1 MSKQFSFGSVPTI
14 KARRTKFDMS
24 YNLKTSMSVGTLY
37 PIYIQEVVPG
47 DTFKCSTSVVT
58 RVTSSYLKPVMDN
71 IYQDIY
77 FFFVPSRICY
87 DRWAEIFGENPRS
100 SWANTEDVRVP
111 RISNYN
117 VTSGGV
123 ADYLGLPLATV
134 EQNLPA
140 EGRFGVQA
148 IPFRAFAKIWNDWFR
163 DENNID
169 PVNVLTGKSSNVEN
183 FNSNEWSATN
193 YTGKL
198 PKVAKFHDYFTSCLP
213 SPQKGGAVELSVGS
227 LPERLLPVSTLRVQ
241 AGNTGVPGNT
251 MAALFPDDY
260 GHIGDLA
267 SAIGFTS
274 YSLTGSNGLF
284 MSTSEKSW
292 SAPVGDIG
300 LVSAPGAGQGRL
312 VSRASSSDGSGNI
325 LYPMNLAAYDAG
337 QTLAPISV
345 NDMRYAFQLQK
356 LLEKDARGGTRY
368 VEYILSHFGV
378 TSPDA
383 RLQNPEFLGGKRIP
397 LNVQQVAQTN
407 AVSNPSINDSL
418 GSLSAYSLTNGNA
431 GFSKGFTEHGFII
444 GVSCLRY
451 KHSYQQGVEKFW
463 TRNKRTDFY
472 DPVFANIGE
481 QPVYKTELLFG
492 TGMAQDIDEPFG
504 YNEAW
509 ADMRYRRNVIT
520 GQMRSGV
527 ENSLDI
533 WHFADNYTNSPSL
546 SQAFIEETPVY
557 VNRTLAVD
565 SDVQDQFIVDMYHN
579 VEAIREMPLYSIPGL
594 IDHH

>member
-24 YNLKTSMSVGTLY
+24 YNVKTSMNVGTLY
-37 PIYIQEVVPG
+37 PIYLQEVVPG
-47 DTFKCSTSVVT
+47 DTFKCNSSIVS

-100 SWANTEDVRVP
+100 AWANTEDVKAP
-111 RISNYN
+111 RIGNFN
-117 VTSGGV
+117 VSSGTV
-123 ADYLGLPLATV
+123 SDYLGLPIATITEEDDV
-134 EQNLPA
+134 VFNA
-140 EGRFGVQA
+140 ESRFGVQA

-163 DENNID
+163 DENNVD
-169 PVNVLTGKSSNVEN
+169 PVNVLTGESTSVEYMN
-183 FNSNEWSATN
+183 NLPWSATN

-213 SPQKGGAVELSVGS
+213 STQKGDAVELSLGSGFLPLRTGEYISRFDDNPVSFEDTTLRLAFGYNHLTGGVGDFS
-227 LPERLLPVSTLRVQ
+227 LPSNSVFGVGQNSHYVMPMATDVNVVEAFPFDTITASNGNPVYV
-241 AGNTGVPGNT
+241 
-251 MAALFPDDY
+251 
-260 GHIGDLA
+260 
-267 SAIGFTS
+267 
-274 YSLTGSNGLF
+274 TGSNLGVNANDL
-284 MSTSEKSW
+284 K
-292 SAPVGDIG
+292 AV
-300 LVSAPGAGQGRL
+300 
-312 VSRASSSDGSGNI
+312 
-325 LYPMNLAAYDAG
+325 
-337 QTLAPISV
+337 SV
-345 NDMRYAFQLQK
+345 NDLRYAFQLQK

-407 AVSNPSINDSL
+407 GVINPSIDDSL

-481 QPVYKTELLFG
+481 QPVYRSELMLDSNVKS
-492 TGMAQDIDEPFG
+492 DIDEPFG

-509 ADMRYRRNVIT
+509 ADMRFRKNLIT

-527 ENSLDI
+527 ENTLDI
-533 WHFADNYTNSPSL
+533 WHFGDEYSSCPYL
-546 SQAFIEETPVY
+546 SEAFIEETPVY

-565 SDVQDQFIVDMYHN
+565 SNVQDQFIVDIYHN

>member
-37 PIYIQEVVPG
+37 PIYLQEVVPG
-47 DTFKCSTSVVT
+47 DTFKCNSSIVS

-100 SWANTEDVRVP
+100 AWANTEDVKVP
-111 RISNYN
+111 RVSNYN
-117 VTSGGV
+117 VTSGTV
-123 ADYLGLPLATV
+123 ADYLGLPIANVDIQVT
-134 EQNLPA
+134 PDM
-140 EGRFGVQA
+140 RFGLQA

-169 PVNVLTGKSSNVEN
+169 PVNVLTGESTSVEN
-183 FNSNEWSATN
+183 LNNNPWSSTN

-213 SPQKGGAVELSVGS
+213 SPQKGAAVELSLGS
-227 LPERLLPVSTLRVQ
+227 GFLPLRSGSTTNLFSDDLKSQNQLVLEYGFLNT
-241 AGNTGVPGNT
+241 AGNYTPIGSSLANNLSVSGVTSGKYKV
-251 MAALFPDDY
+251 FPNQIDFGTSDVSLRSLVS
-260 GHIGDLA
+260 GSDSLA
-267 SAIGFTS
+267 GI
-274 YSLTGSNGLF
+274 YGSNLGVD
-284 MSTSEKSW
+284 
-292 SAPVGDIG
+292 SADLQV
-300 LVSAPGAGQGRL
+300 V
-312 VSRASSSDGSGNI
+312 
-325 LYPMNLAAYDAG
+325 
-337 QTLAPISV
+337 SV
-345 NDMRYAFQLQK
+345 NDLRYAFQLQK

-397 LNVQQVAQTN
+397 LNVQQVANTTSV
-407 AVSNPSINDSL
+407 ASTSTDTTGLAEL
-418 GSLSAYSLTNGNA
+418 GAYSLTNGNA

-481 QPVYKTELLFG
+481 QPVYKSELYLG
-492 TGMAQDIDEPFG
+492 EGISAPIDEPFG

-509 ADMRYRRNVIT
+509 ADMRFRRNLIT
-520 GQMRSGV
+520 GQMRSGIQ
-527 ENSLDI
+527 NSLDV
-533 WHFADNYTNSPSL
+533 WHFGDQYTSSPSL

-557 VNRTLAVD
+557 VNRTLAID
-565 SDVQDQFIVDMYHN
+565 SDVQDQFIVDIYHN

>member
-37 PIYIQEVVPG
+37 PVYLQEVVPG

-77 FFFVPSRICY
+77 YFFVPCRICY

-100 SWANTEDVRVP
+100 AWANTEQVNAPRVG
-111 RISNYN
+111 NFQVN
-117 VTSGGV
+117 SGTV
-123 ADYLGLPLATV
+123 ADYLGLPLAPQGVDMQVTP
-134 EQNLPA
+134 ES
-140 EGRFGVQA
+140 RFGLQA

-169 PVNVLTGKSSNVEN
+169 PVNVLTGESTSVEN
-183 FNSNEWSATN
+183 LNNNPWSATN
-193 YTGKL
+193 YTGRL

-213 SPQKGGAVELSVGS
+213 SPQKGDAVELSLGS
-227 LPERLLPVSTLRVQ
+227 GFLPLSTTSESIKPFGTTANDILQLQLGSFVNGAWSPMNR
-241 AGNTGVPGNT
+241 TGITNLG
-251 MAALFPDDY
+251 
-260 GHIGDLA
+260 LA
-267 SAIGFTS
+267 STDVNGEYDVTPTNLSAGGTNVSASAYKNGTYDVRVI
-274 YSLTGSNGLF
+274 GSNLGVY
-284 MSTSEKSW
+284 
-292 SAPVGDIG
+292 AD
-300 LVSAPGAGQGRL
+300 
-312 VSRASSSDGSGNI
+312 
-325 LYPMNLAAYDAG
+325 NLQAV
-337 QTLAPISV
+337 SV
-345 NDMRYAFQLQK
+345 NDLRYAFQLQK
-356 LLEKDARGGTRY
+356 LLERDSRGGTRY
-368 VEYILSHFGV
+368 VEFILSHFGV

-407 AVSNPSINDSL
+407 KPGNESLNDSL
-418 GSLSAYSLTNGNA
+418 ASLSAYSLTNGNA

-472 DPVFANIGE
+472 DPVFSNIGE
-481 QPVYKTELLFG
+481 QPVYKTELFFG
-492 TGMAQDIDEPFG
+492 ESISAPIDEPFG

-527 ENSLDI
+527 ENSLDV
-533 WHFADNYTNSPSL
+533 WHFADNYTSSPSL
-546 SQAFIEETPVY
+546 SEAFIQETPVY

>member
-24 YNLKTSMSVGTLY
+24 YNVKTSMNVGTLY
-37 PIYIQEVVPG
+37 PIYLQEVVPG
-47 DTFKCSTSVVT
+47 DTFKCNSSIVS

-100 SWANTEDVRVP
+100 AWANTEDVKVP
-111 RISNYN
+111 RIGNYQVN
-117 VTSGGV
+117 SGGV
-123 ADYLGLPLATV
+123 ADYLGLPIATI
-134 EQNLPA
+134 EDEEILTT
-140 EGRFGVQA
+140 ESRFGVQA

-163 DENNID
+163 DENNVD
-169 PVNVLTGKSSNVEN
+169 PVNVLTGETTSVETLN
-183 FNSNEWSATN
+183 NSPWSATN

-213 SPQKGGAVELSVGS
+213 SPQKGGAVELSLGSGFVPLRTTDSLSLLTSDDVDRPLKVGFGTYTPFSQEWTPYNLSRSDLLGTDLSGQLSLFYTTDSSGNS
-227 LPERLLPVSTLRVQ
+227 LP
-241 AGNTGVPGNT
+241 
-251 MAALFPDDY
+251 
-260 GHIGDLA
+260 
-267 SAIGFTS
+267 S
-274 YSLTGSNGLF
+274 YPRGESL
-284 MSTSEKSW
+284 
-292 SAPVGDIG
+292 
-300 LVSAPGAGQGRL
+300 QGTVYPAEIIETNL
-312 VSRASSSDGSGNI
+312 GINSSD
-325 LYPMNLAAYDAG
+325 LQAV
-337 QTLAPISV
+337 SV
-345 NDMRYAFQLQK
+345 NDLRYAFQLQK

-407 AVSNPSINDSL
+407 TPANASLDDSL

-481 QPVYKTELLFG
+481 QPVYKTELFFG
-492 TGMAQDIDEPFG
+492 ESMTASIDEPLG

-509 ADMRYRRNVIT
+509 ADMRFRRNIIT
-520 GQMRSGV
+520 GQMRSNV
-527 ENSLDI
+527 ENSLDV
-533 WHFADNYTNSPSL
+533 WHFADNYTSSPTL
-546 SQAFIEETPVY
+546 SQDFIEETPIY

-565 SDVQDQFIVDMYHN
+565 SDVQDQFIVDIYHN

>member
-24 YNLKTSMSVGTLY
+24 YNVKTSMNVGTLY
-37 PIYIQEVVPG
+37 PIYLQEVVPG
-47 DTFKCSTSVVT
+47 DTFKCNSSIVS

-100 SWANTEDVRVP
+100 AWANTEDVKAP
-111 RISNYN
+111 RIGNYN
-117 VTSGGV
+117 VSSGSVG
-123 ADYLGLPLATV
+123 DYLGLPLLEV
-134 EQNLPA
+134 DGSVCDDPVNS
-140 EGRFGVQA
+140 RFGIQA

-163 DENNID
+163 DENNVD
-169 PVNVLTGKSSNVEN
+169 SVNVLTGETTSVEN
-183 FNSNEWSATN
+183 LNSRPWSATN

-213 SPQKGGAVELSVGS
+213 SPQKGDAVELALGTGFLPIRTNGNVMSSVDPNTENPYNSSIRFSFGAFNS
-227 LPERLLPVSTLRVQ
+227 GVGVGEFTPASDSVLGLRQQSNEVRAFAQSEGDFPFTTL
-241 AGNTGVPGNT
+241 
-251 MAALFPDDY
+251 D
-260 GHIGDLA
+260 
-267 SAIGFTS
+267 
-274 YSLTGSNGLF
+274 
-284 MSTSEKSW
+284 
-292 SAPVGDIG
+292 
-300 LVSAPGAGQGRL
+300 
-312 VSRASSSDGSGNI
+312 ASSGN
-325 LYPMNLAAYDAG
+325 PMFLHYTNMGVNADDLQAV
-337 QTLAPISV
+337 SV
-345 NDMRYAFQLQK
+345 NDLRYAFQLQK

-407 AVSNPSINDSL
+407 TPENASMDDSL

-481 QPVYKTELLFG
+481 QPVYKTELYFG
-492 TGMAQDIDEPFG
+492 EGLSSDNLDEPFG

-509 ADMRYRRNVIT
+509 ADMRFRRNMIT
-520 GQMRSGV
+520 GQMPYIKSIL
-527 ENSLDI
+527 NS
-533 WHFADNYTNSPSL
+533 
-546 SQAFIEETPVY
+546 
-557 VNRTLAVD
+557 
-565 SDVQDQFIVDMYHN
+565 
-579 VEAIREMPLYSIPGL
+579 
-594 IDHH
+594 

>member
-24 YNLKTSMSVGTLY
+24 YNVKTSMNVGTLY

-47 DTFKCSTSVVT
+47 DTFKCNSSIVS

-100 SWANTEDVRVP
+100 AWANTEDVKAP
-111 RISNYN
+111 RIKNYT
-117 VTSGGV
+117 VASGSV
-123 ADYLGLPLATV
+123 ADYLGLPVLDTQT
-134 EQNLPA
+134 EWPA
-140 EGRFGVQA
+140 NIYEGRFGVQA
-148 IPFRAFAKIWNDWFR
+148 IPFRAFAKIYNDWFR
-163 DENNID
+163 DENNVD
-169 PVNVLTGKSSNVEN
+169 PVNILTGETTSVEN
-183 FNSNEWSATN
+183 LNANDWSVTN

-213 SPQKGGAVELSVGS
+213 SPQKGDAVELALGTGF
-227 LPERLLPVSTLRVQ
+227 LPIRT
-241 AGNTGVPGNT
+241 NGNT
-251 MAALFPDDY
+251 METVDPDTVNPYNSSIRFGFGAFSSGGTFVTQFTPDSNIVL
-260 GHIGDLA
+260 GIGAQNKEVRPFAQAEGDWPFTQLNT
-267 SAIGFTS
+267 SA
-274 YSLTGSNGLF
+274 
-284 MSTSEKSW
+284 
-292 SAPVGDIG
+292 D
-300 LVSAPGAGQGRL
+300 
-312 VSRASSSDGSGNI
+312 
-325 LYPMNLAAYDAG
+325 YPMYLHYTNMGINADDLQAV
-337 QTLAPISV
+337 SV
-345 NDMRYAFQLQK
+345 NDLRYAFQLQK

-397 LNVQQVAQTN
+397 LNVQQVANTTSV
-407 AVSNPSINDSL
+407 AGTSTDVTGL
-418 GSLSAYSLTNGNA
+418 GELGAYSLTNGNA

-451 KHSYQQGVEKFW
+451 RHSYQQGVERFW
-463 TRNKRTDFY
+463 NRTKRTDFY

-481 QPVYKTELLFG
+481 QPVYKTELYFAE
-492 TGMAQDIDEPFG
+492 GMSSDSFDVPFG

-509 ADMRYRRNVIT
+509 ADMRFRRNQIT
-520 GQMRSGV
+520 GQMRSGL
-527 ENSLDI
+527 ENSLDV
-533 WHFADNYTNSPSL
+533 WHFGDNYSSTPTL
-546 SQAFIEETPVY
+546 SKSFIEETPIY

-565 SDVQDQFIVDMYHN
+565 SDVQDQFIVDIYHN